1 MIKTVLV
8 FNFEGG
14 RLIAKGMKILLG
26 VTEMLYIL
34 SVVVVTWALSFVKT
48 HRTIHLKLA
57 HFISCIAYFNKV
69 YKKKIWTMDW
79 QTQSLTLKQKP
90 SKLRVKSHKAL
101 STLNTHVNLYIC
113 KSLSLCYLV
122 L

>member
-8 FNFEGG
+8 FNFDGG

-69 YKKKIWTMDW
+69 YKKKIWAMDW
-79 QTQSLTLKQKP
+79 Q
-90 SKLRVKSHKAL
+90 
-101 STLNTHVNLYIC
+101 THVNLYIC

-122 L
+122 LQEFGHRIVL